1 MQARKQSLILGGNGA
16 LGKAMVNT
24 FKAGGWR
31 TVNLDLQTNNDA
43 CANIIVNQDIS
54 MKAQVASLLSQSQK
68 ATPEYD
74 AIICVAGGFGLSSIK
89 DRDIMERYEEQD
101 RINF

>member
-54 MKAQVASLLSQSQK
+54 MKA
-68 ATPEYD
+68 
-74 AIICVAGGFGLSSIK
+74 
-89 DRDIMERYEEQD
+89 
-101 RINF
+101 